1 MRWPIV
7 LFVCLSGILAC
18 FGFYGLAMSVFLPE
32 PCGYKVL
39 QETPSP
45 DGKLK
50 IVLFER
56 DCGAFGGPDMEATV
70 LPFGERLTDQYIN
83 LPGEARGK
91 NLEWTG
97 PRVIT
102 ASSVNTTVMAEKPS
116 GQMVIDLV
124 NVPTGY
130 FSVEPVSI
138 RYESR
143 RK

>member
-1 MRWPIV
+1 MV

-18 FGFYGLAMSVFLPE
+18 FGFYCLGMSAFFSE
-32 PCGYKVL
+32 PCSYNVL
-39 QETPSP
+39 KETPSP
-45 DGKLK
+45 DGNLK
-50 IVLFER
+50 IVIFER

-97 PRVIT
+97 PRTIT
-102 ASSVNTTVMAEKPS
+102 ASSVDTTVTAEKPS
-116 GQMVIDLV
+116 GKMVIDLV
-124 NVPTGY
+124 NVPTGF

-138 RYESR
+138 RYEFR
-143 RK
+143 QK